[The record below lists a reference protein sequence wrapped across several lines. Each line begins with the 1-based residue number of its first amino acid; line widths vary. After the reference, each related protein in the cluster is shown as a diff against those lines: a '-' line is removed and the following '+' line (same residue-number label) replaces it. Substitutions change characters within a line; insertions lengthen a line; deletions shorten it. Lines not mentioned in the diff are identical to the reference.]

1 MLMPAFAGLQKQS
14 TVDCFRSC
22 WSMQVAMGLHLLG
35 CQLHACLCGQ
45 AMMTSSASRCFA
57 RVRMLVLVLGWRAAA
72 FLVGALL
79 FGELPVTSI
88 GVVAADDESDM
99 EDEGLEDNL
108 ACHNAA
114 LISDVSSRS
123 DVWSVKLHAITLA
136 DAGKGR
142 MTDPVPQAEV
152 DWTKCRAVP
161 RFAVEQGTDDAGL
174 HLLLF
179 CFALRCGLWR
189 PGDVKIRA
197 CDNFSWA
204 MPAVGERLKRKSS
217 RKEMRVGVS

>member
-1 MLMPAFAGLQKQS
+1 
-14 TVDCFRSC
+14 
-22 WSMQVAMGLHLLG
+22 
-35 CQLHACLCGQ
+35 
-45 AMMTSSASRCFA
+45 
-57 RVRMLVLVLGWRAAA
+57 MLVLVLGWRAAA

-123 DVWSVKLHAITLA
+123 DVWSEKLHAITLA

-142 MTDPVPQAEV
+142 MTDPVPQAEA
-152 DWTKCRAVP
+152 DWTMCRAVP

-174 HLLLF
+174 YLFWGPFWPQFGQSALPRWSGKRPPSGQPLGRFWRSFGLAVLGFATFLL
-179 CFALRCGLWR
+179 
-189 PGDVKIRA
+189 
-197 CDNFSWA
+197 
-204 MPAVGERLKRKSS
+204 
-217 RKEMRVGVS
+217 